1 MPKTITKAT
10 NKKGKKVAA
19 SISANSTDKKKGQR
33 KEEGN
38 IGVGKGDRGAK
49 RLDVIKAK
57 SYT

>member
-1 MPKTITKAT
+1 MIVSFASSRL
-10 NKKGKKVAA
+10 ACFSA

>member
-1 MPKTITKAT
+1 MTKAT
-10 NKKGKKVAA
+10 YKKGKKAA
-19 SISANSTDKKKGQR
+19 VSISANSTDKKKGKR

-49 RLDVIKAK
+49 RLNVIKAK

>member
-1 MPKTITKAT
+1 LPKTITKAT

-19 SISANSTDKKKGQR
+19 LISANSTDKKKGKR

-38 IGVGKGDRGAK
+38 IGVVKGDRGAK
-49 RLDVIKAK
+49 RLNVIKAK

>member
-1 MPKTITKAT
+1 MTKAT

>member
-1 MPKTITKAT
+1 MTKAT
-10 NKKGKKVAA
+10 NKKGKKAA
-19 SISANSTDKKKGQR
+19 VSISANSTDKKKGKR

-49 RLDVIKAK
+49 RLNVIKAK